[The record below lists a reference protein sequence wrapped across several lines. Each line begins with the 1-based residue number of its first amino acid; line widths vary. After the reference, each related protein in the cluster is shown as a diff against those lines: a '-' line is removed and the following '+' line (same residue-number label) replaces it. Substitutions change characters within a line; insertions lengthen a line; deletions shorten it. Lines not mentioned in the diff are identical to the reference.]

1 MWAVSDFTA
10 ENGATRVIPGSHLW
24 EREREATEEDIVQ
37 AVMPKGSVLVWLGS
51 LLHGMGVNG
60 TDAPRTGLVSA
71 YSVGCL
77 RQEENQYLSCPPE
90 VAAELPG
97 KVQQLLGYK
106 AHSPILG
113 WVEDRD
119 WELLLR
125 PGTRGVENYEEQPL
139 QSRISGH
146 AGT

>member
-1 MWAVSDFTA
+1 MWAVSDFTE
-10 ENGATRVIPGSHLW
+10 ENGATRLVPGSHLW
-24 EREREATEEDIVQ
+24 EREREATKGEVVQ
-37 AVMPKGSVLVWLGS
+37 GAMSKGSVLVWLGT

-60 TDAPRTGLVSA
+60 TDTPRTGLVSA
-71 YSVGCL
+71 YSVGWL
-77 RQEENQYLSCPPE
+77 PQEENQYLACPPE
-90 VAAELPG
+90 VAAGLPE

-125 PGTRGVENYEEQPL
+125 PGKRDVESYDDQPL
-139 QSRISGH
+139 QAHQS
-146 AGT
+146 